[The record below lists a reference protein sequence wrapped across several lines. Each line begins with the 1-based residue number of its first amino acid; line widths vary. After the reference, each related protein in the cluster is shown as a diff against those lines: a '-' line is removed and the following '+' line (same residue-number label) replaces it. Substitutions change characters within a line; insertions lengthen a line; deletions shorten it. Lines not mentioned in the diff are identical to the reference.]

1 LTLLTCFQIDVAKS
15 IIPFCGLIYF
25 DFALI
30 VNSDKLIGDQRRLI
44 VRHLYLHGGVIP
56 ARLQVRTRELQV
68 CVLFGSA
75 SIQLTILRRPDS
87 LLTWTTIFFA
97 NILNNPC
104 HVLYKLLPN
113 STEHTYNLRPRRHSL
128 SLTVKTNCNN
138 FINRLLFSQPSIY
151 IDGWL
156 YGMSMTSVT
165 RLCL

>member
-1 LTLLTCFQIDVAKS
+1 MTLLTCFQIDVAKS

-30 VNSDKLIGDQRRLI
+30 VNSDKLIGDQRRL
-44 VRHLYLHGGVIP
+44 YLHGGVIP
-56 ARLQVRTRELQV
+56 ARPTSNVSKQLYD
-68 CVLFGSA
+68 VLFGSA

-97 NILNNPC
+97 NILNDPC

-128 SLTVKTNCNN
+128 SLTVKNNCSN
-138 FINRLLFSQPSIY
+138 FINRLGLLFKNIY
-151 IDGWL
+151 
-156 YGMSMTSVT
+156 
-165 RLCL
+165 

>member
-1 LTLLTCFQIDVAKS
+1 MTLLTCFQIDVAKS

-56 ARLQVRTRELQV
+56 ARPTSNVSKQLYD
-68 CVLFGSA
+68 VLFGSA

-138 FINRLLFSQPSIY
+138 FINRLLFSKPSIY

>member
-1 LTLLTCFQIDVAKS
+1 MTLLTCFQIDVAKS

-30 VNSDKLIGDQRRLI
+30 VNSDKLIGDQRHLI

-56 ARLQVRTRELQV
+56 ARPTSNVSKQLYD
-68 CVLFGSA
+68 VLFGSA

-97 NILNNPC
+97 NILNDPC

-138 FINRLLFSQPSIY
+138 FINRLFF
-151 IDGWL
+151 
-156 YGMSMTSVT
+156 TSKLDKT
-165 RLCL
+165 D